1 MRDIPKMLTIPG
13 LIVFIGILAFP
24 VFYNT
29 LIGKAAY
36 KPDPKIV
43 TQEKECVKPK
53 SVMKAEHMTIVFE
66 WRDEVVRDGERD
78 YTASN
83 GRHYDKSLS
92 NTCMECHSNKAQF
105 CDECHNYVGVKPYC
119 WECHVE
125 PKENK

>member
-29 LIGKAAY
+29 VTGKAAY

-43 TQEKECVKPK
+43 TQEKECVQSK
-53 SVMKAEHMTIVFE
+53 SDMKAEHMTIIFE
-66 WRDEVVRDGERD
+66 WRDEVVRDGERE
-78 YTASN
+78 YTAFN
-83 GRHYDKSLS
+83 GKTYNKSLS
-92 NTCMECHSNKAQF
+92 NTCMECHTNKAEF
-105 CDECHNYVGVKPYC
+105 CDECHNYVGVSPYC